1 VLPFLLGERIV
12 ARVDLKADRSSGRL
26 LVRSAHAEDGIDDDR
41 VVLRLAD
48 SLRELAA
55 WLGLDS
61 VKAAR
66 RGPFAR
72 KLHAALR
79 ASVN

>member
-1 VLPFLLGERIV
+1 MLPFLLGEKIV
-12 ARVDLKADRSSGRL
+12 ARVDLKADRARGQL
-26 LVRSAHAEDGIDDDR
+26 LVRSAHAEDGIDEDH
-41 VVLRLAD
+41 VVSRLAG
-48 SLRELAA
+48 SLMELSA

-79 ASVN
+79 ASVS